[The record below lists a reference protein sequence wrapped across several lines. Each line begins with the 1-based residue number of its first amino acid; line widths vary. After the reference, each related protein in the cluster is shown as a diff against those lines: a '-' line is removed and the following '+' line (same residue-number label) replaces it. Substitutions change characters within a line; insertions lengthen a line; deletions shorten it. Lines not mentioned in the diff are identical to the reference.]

1 MDKLNKEAKRMKKIC
16 RTKSMWLFM
25 MAFMSLI
32 FFSQTA
38 RADVSPGEVV
48 DKTNWEKIEGMVPEQ
63 VLEWVKRGDYV
74 LNIGSL
80 KLNPKELYPKEALE
94 ANKTNIGKYDVDK
107 EGGIIDVKTGKLPEF
122 IIGFPF
128 PDADIDKDPEKAPVK
143 ILHNTQYSRYCTGH
157 LRASPALKLEWINP
171 SALERRVEVDY
182 TSGMYSGYS
191 GAKDIPNPERFIYKN
206 IVKVTAP
213 YDVAGTAVLLW
224 RYQDNRRD
232 VNFSYIPAIRR
243 VRRMSPASRSD
254 AFLGSD
260 LCFDDTAGYD
270 GKIQDFI
277 WKAVRTQTAVVPWCS
292 DHLQLLVKPATT
304 MGWGT
309 TKDMVTGEYGYNTKG
324 WKGKPWALT
333 NGVWVKTKVFIID
346 GTPKDPY
353 YNYGRTVYWLETE
366 RFGGAY
372 KIIFDRAG
380 RYWKTGIT
388 PLVGTT
394 NPDGTYKNLE
404 FGMLNMIDDRNQH
417 ASLLKQNAD
426 RSHYWVWMMQDM
438 DLGIFDLGGFVK
450 YCK

>member
-1 MDKLNKEAKRMKKIC
+1 
-16 RTKSMWLFM
+16 
-25 MAFMSLI
+25 
-32 FFSQTA
+32 
-38 RADVSPGEVV
+38 
-48 DKTNWEKIEGMVPEQ
+48 
-63 VLEWVKRGDYV
+63 
-74 LNIGSL
+74 
-80 KLNPKELYPKEALE
+80 
-94 ANKTNIGKYDVDK
+94 
-107 EGGIIDVKTGKLPEF
+107 
-122 IIGFPF
+122 
-128 PDADIDKDPEKAPVK
+128 
-143 ILHNTQYSRYCTGH
+143 
-157 LRASPALKLEWINP
+157 
-171 SALERRVEVDY
+171 
-182 TSGMYSGYS
+182 
-191 GAKDIPNPERFIYKN
+191 
-206 IVKVTAP
+206 
-213 YDVAGTAVLLW
+213 
-224 RYQDNRRD
+224 
-232 VNFSYIPAIRR
+232 
-243 VRRMSPASRSD
+243 
-254 AFLGSD
+254 
-260 LCFDDTAGYD
+260 
-270 GKIQDFI
+270 
-277 WKAVRTQTAVVPWCS
+277 
-292 DHLQLLVKPATT
+292 
-304 MGWGT
+304 
-309 TKDMVTGEYGYNTKG
+309 G